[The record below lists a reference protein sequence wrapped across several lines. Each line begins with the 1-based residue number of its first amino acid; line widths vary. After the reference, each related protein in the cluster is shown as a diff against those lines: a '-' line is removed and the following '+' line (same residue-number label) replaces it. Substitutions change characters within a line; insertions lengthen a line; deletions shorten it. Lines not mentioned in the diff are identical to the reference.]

1 MRWAWARALAGALA
15 LFTTTG
21 RVEAEP
27 GSSAPP
33 VATGA
38 PEATGAAPAATPPLT
53 GDASELPARPPVHQ
67 SLQQANRGGP
77 PIPADAREKLPP
89 VPRGPY
95 VHDGLFMRLAVGPGL
110 FQGSSGT
117 SPDSRS
123 FSAGSVSI
131 DAAIGGAPGRGF
143 ILGAAFQTNRF
154 FSLSSSDDIVDG
166 DEPDLSGVSF
176 SVSGLSIF
184 ADYYPEPTDGLHF
197 LGSLG
202 LGWLDVSRPGSS
214 ADRSPNGPLLGLGGG
229 YEWFVGPNISLGVL
243 LRGSLGLFSVRE
255 TTPSGVSTSVTAFIP
270 ALLATATYN

>member
-1 MRWAWARALAGALA
+1 
-15 LFTTTG
+15 
-21 RVEAEP
+21 
-27 GSSAPP
+27 
-33 VATGA
+33 
-38 PEATGAAPAATPPLT
+38 
-53 GDASELPARPPVHQ
+53 
-67 SLQQANRGGP
+67 
-77 PIPADAREKLPP
+77 LPP

-123 FSAGSVSI
+123 FSAGSISI

-154 FSLSSSDDIVDG
+154 FSLSSSDDIEDG

-197 LGSLG
+197 LTSLG
-202 LGWLDVSRPGSS
+202 LGWLDVSRPGASEE
-214 ADRSPNGPLLGLGGG
+214 RSPNGPLLGLGGG
-229 YEWFVGPNISLGVL
+229 YEWFVGPNISLGIL

-255 TTPSGVSTSVTAFIP
+255 TTATGASTSVTAFIP
-270 ALLATATYN
+270 VLLATATYN